1 MADRI
6 VRVNRPTL
14 TESPS
19 RGPEPRT
26 SDRDLTAPAFW
37 LGFLSMNFD
46 QMSEPLDRRLA
57 DGLTRLAAVARQLD
71 WQAAAAA
78 GLSPTQAD
86 ILRFIAYRP
95 EGARLTAAAAHVGVR
110 KATASDAVA
119 ALERKALVCKYADA
133 ADGRAVALK
142 ATPDGNR
149 VAQAWPSSFAPIVAG
164 LSQAEQE
171 SLLGMVIKM
180 IRQLQQRQLIA
191 PQRTCVTCRHF
202 RENVAPGTSTPH
214 FCAFV
219 GAPMAERHLRV
230 DCAEHEAAA

>member
-1 MADRI
+1 
-6 VRVNRPTL
+6 
-14 TESPS
+14 
-19 RGPEPRT
+19 
-26 SDRDLTAPAFW
+26 
-37 LGFLSMNFD
+37 MNFG
-46 QMSEPLDRRLA
+46 QITEPIDRRLA

-71 WQAAAAA
+71 WQAAESA

-86 ILRFIAYRP
+86 ILRFVANRP
-95 EGARLTAAAAHVGVR
+95 EGARLTAAAAHAGVR

-119 ALERKALVCKYADA
+119 ALGRKALVHKDADA
-133 ADGRAVALK
+133 SDSRAVALK
-142 ATPDGNR
+142 ATAEGNR

-164 LSQAEQE
+164 LSETEQE
-171 SLLGMVIKM
+171 TLLGLVVKM
-180 IRQLQQRQLIA
+180 IRQLQQRRLIT

-214 FCAFV
+214 YCAFV